1 MPPVGSWP
9 GGLVSDDEPS
19 PPSLPAAQTVTTP
32 SAARAR
38 CSCTVAELG
47 SKAPPPVGPYE
58 LLVTLIGGQVLAGT
72 PAPQGAAWCSSTQ
85 FSAESAPTISR
96 TAPVEMS
103 TRLAPGAAPCS
114 CVPSVSVV
122 GRPATMPFTCVPWP
136 PPEIVSVSIDVG
148 TGITQSEL
156 VFDSSRQTLF
166 RLATT
171 ALPPPAFCRN
181 GWVESTPE
189 SMTATETPLPS
200 SGSPFAPVSVPA

>member
-72 PAPQGAAWCSSTQ
+72 PAPHGALWCSSTQ
-85 FSAESAPTISR
+85 FSAESAPTMSS

-103 TRLAPGAAPCS
+103 TRLAPGAAPTWR
-114 CVPSVSVV
+114 VPSVSVV
-122 GRPATMPFTCVPWP
+122 GRPATMPFTCVPCP
-136 PPEIVSVSIDVG
+136 PPEMVSVSSVA
-148 TGITQSEL
+148 GIRSTQL
-156 VFDSSRQTLF
+156 VLVLLSSRQTLL

-171 ALPPPAFCRN
+171 AREPLAFFRN
-181 GWVESTPE
+181 GWVGSTPE
-189 SMTATETPLPS
+189 SMTATETP
-200 SGSPFAPVSVPA
+200 